1 MDIDSPNALYV
12 HLPAI
17 AHLSNS
23 NWLSCCTL
31 DYCKAVNSF
40 VCLHTDLWPN
50 LLSDKEWHSIDL
62 IATWL
67 KTFHSATTQMLA
79 TKKPMLST
87 MHAVFLWPSRSP
99 SEYHL
104 KPTSFNTA
112 KSKERAHRCS
122 LQVKR
127 LLLYLWWITILSLVF
142 SSVNWYNHPY
152 FLKILIH
159 LCAVLDPQ
167 ISYAALKEEFDDDNN
182 LSSYLENTKSKL
194 QSYFKQKY
202 PAPSLQPT
210 SISPAP
216 SLSSISFPSM
226 STISSASGSPQKN
239 FTTRF
244 QHKCTSPNEL
254 LEFWSL
260 PQEDFDIID
269 PLQWWLG
276 RRAQFPQ
283 LYCLAHDIFSIPGM
297 KLYSISFGS
306 S

>member
-1 MDIDSPNALYV
+1 
-12 HLPAI
+12 
-17 AHLSNS
+17 
-23 NWLSCCTL
+23 
-31 DYCKAVNSF
+31 
-40 VCLHTDLWPN
+40 
-50 LLSDKEWHSIDL
+50 
-62 IATWL
+62 
-67 KTFHSATTQMLA
+67 
-79 TKKPMLST
+79 
-87 MHAVFLWPSRSP
+87 
-99 SEYHL
+99 
-104 KPTSFNTA
+104 
-112 KSKERAHRCS
+112 
-122 LQVKR
+122 
-127 LLLYLWWITILSLVF
+127 
-142 SSVNWYNHPY
+142 
-152 FLKILIH
+152 
-159 LCAVLDPQ
+159 
-167 ISYAALKEEFDDDNN
+167 LKEEFDDDNN